1 MNPILIFS
9 GTTEGRI
16 LSEALQHSK
25 IPCRVCVATE
35 YGGEVMSPGDCIT
48 LHTGRL
54 DSAQMLDFMTAEP
67 FLAVVDATHPF
78 ATEVSK
84 NIKESA
90 AKACLPYLRI
100 KRETDGTQSEDEG
113 KIFAVKNQQQCA
125 ELLSGIEGNIL
136 LTTGSKELPLY
147 CQNQE
152 LRERLFVR
160 VLPGE
165 ESLRICREQGLTG
178 KQIIAMQGPFS
189 EELNAA
195 LLKQFDIRCL
205 VTKESGKTGGYPEKL
220 AAAAELQIPV
230 IVIENP
236 ESSKQKNFPAVSLA
250 GTKDIFG
257 TEEAPGFSQQE
268 AAAAGN
274 MPKTEEA
281 SGFSLQE
288 AVAELEN
295 ITGKPIFLKK
305 IKLVLAGVG
314 MGACGTFTEEVKK
327 EIKQADYLFG
337 AKRILSSLS
346 EHWNTKAEKQNLYL
360 AEDIFSYL
368 SEKLKRTPQNS
379 LSAVLLFSGD
389 IGFFSGAKKVREGF
403 AQWKKEMEQAGIT
416 AELSCCPGIS
426 SVSYLSAKSGISY
439 QNAKILSLHG
449 AAAKKAG
456 TSLTGQSIR
465 ENPEKEQREEIEK
478 AVRAAEKE
486 RTVFL
491 ITSGLSDIKALGCA
505 IADRK
510 NLKIRLTVGYQLSY
524 PEEKIFTI
532 EPEQCSGLS
541 EEGLYT
547 CILENEAYREP
558 RLTHGYSDES
568 FCRGKVPMTKEEVR
582 EVSLCKLKLTENA
595 VLYDIGSGTG
605 SIAVEAGA
613 LSETIKVYAIEK
625 KEEALGLIRANCK
638 RFGLGNVE
646 TVAGTAPEALEP
658 LPAPTHAF
666 IGGSGGNLKEILALL
681 YRKNPNM
688 RVVITA
694 ITLETVGE
702 LAGLGREFP
711 VTEEELVQVSVSRA
725 KTAGRYHLMQAEN
738 PVYIMSFRFTAAPD
752 SLQEA

>member
-1 MNPILIFS
+1 MTPILIFS
-9 GTTEGRI
+9 GTTEGRT
-16 LSEALQHSK
+16 LSEALQHSQ
-25 IPCRVCVATE
+25 IPCKVCVATD
-35 YGGEVMSPGDCIT
+35 YGSEVMSPGDYIT

-54 DSAQMLDFMTAEP
+54 NSVQMLDLMTTEP

-90 AKACLPYLRI
+90 DKARLPYLRVR
-100 KRETDGTQSEDEG
+100 RETGSIQTEG
-113 KIFAVKNQQQCA
+113 RGKVTPVKNQQQCVK
-125 ELLSGIEGNIL
+125 LLSGMEGNIL

-147 CQNQE
+147 CQKPE

-189 EELNAA
+189 KELNVA
-195 LLKQFDIRCL
+195 LLKQFHISCL
-205 VTKESGKTGGYPEKL
+205 VTKESGETGGYPEKL

-236 ESSKQKNFPAVSLA
+236 ESHKQ
-250 GTKDIFG
+250 
-257 TEEAPGFSQQE
+257 EAPHSVLSAESGGSSETAESSGLPSHLAE
-268 AAAAGN
+268 AEGSSETA
-274 MPKTEEA
+274 EV
-281 SGFSLQE
+281 SGLSLQE
-288 AVAELEN
+288 TAAALEH
-295 ITGKPIFLKK
+295 ITGRQIFLKK
-305 IKLVLAGVG
+305 VKVVLAGIG
-314 MGACGTFTEEVKK
+314 MGAPGIFTEEVKR

-337 AKRILSSLS
+337 AKRILSSLP
-346 EHWNTKAEKQNLYL
+346 EQWNTKAKKQNLYL
-360 AEDIFSYL
+360 AEDIFSCL
-368 SEKLKRTPQNS
+368 SEELKHTQQNR

-389 IGFFSGAKKVREGF
+389 IGFFSGAKKARETF
-403 AQWKKEMEQAGIT
+403 VQWEKELEQAGIA

-449 AAAKKAG
+449 VSGKTGGQAGEEYAAE
-456 TSLTGQSIR
+456 R
-465 ENPEKEQREEIEK
+465 QREEIHK
-478 AVRAAEKE
+478 AVRMAEKE

-491 ITSGLSDIKALGCA
+491 ITSGLSDIKALGRA
-505 IADRK
+505 IAERK
-510 NLKIRLTVGYQLSY
+510 NLKIRMTIGYQLSY

-532 EPEQCSGLS
+532 EPENCGSLQ

-547 CILENEAYREP
+547 CILENEAYQEP
-558 RLTHGYSDES
+558 RLTHGYPDES

-582 EVSLCKLKLTENA
+582 EVSLCKLRLTQNA

-613 LSETIKVYAIEK
+613 LSENIKVYAIER
-625 KEEALGLIRANCK
+625 KEEALGLIRENCK
-638 RFGLGNVE
+638 KFGLGNVE
-646 TVAGTAPEALEP
+646 LVAGTAPEALEA
-658 LPAPTHAF
+658 LPAPTHGF

-694 ITLETVGE
+694 VTLETVGE
-702 LAGLGREFP
+702 LAEIGREFP
-711 VTEEELVQVSVSRA
+711 ITEEELVQISVSRA
-725 KTAGRYHLMQAEN
+725 KAAGRYHLMQAEN
-738 PVYIMSFRFTAAPD
+738 PVYLMSFRFAPERE
-752 SLQEA
+752 SEEEKV